1 MGTYTSTTLV
11 RGVTQFTDSGSTTPT
26 TTQIEQWITE
36 VEADADAMALG
47 SYTLTDYLVDVLPGM
62 DYPAKDTLAALEAM
76 AGLRFDEIKNLVVIP
91 PFTPIVSISS
101 LSRRT
106 SALGSTDAWE
116 ALTEGS
122 SADQHYVQLKR
133 KTRSNKYLGFALYFH
148 HKNPEPGYQRVKMTY
163 NHGWDL
169 DTNIIGEWCTL
180 KVALKVLLAELRA
193 ETPVG
198 AGDYSIADTRV
209 GVDIERRIVT
219 TKERIKEIEER
230 YFPREELGMALF

>member
-1 MGTYTSTTLV
+1 
-11 RGVTQFTDSGSTTPT
+11 
-26 TTQIEQWITE
+26 
-36 VEADADAMALG
+36 
-47 SYTLTDYLVDVLPGM
+47 
-62 DYPAKDTLAALEAM
+62 
-76 AGLRFDEIKNLVVIP
+76 
-91 PFTPIVSISS
+91 
-101 LSRRT
+101 
-106 SALGSTDAWE
+106 
-116 ALTEGS
+116 
-122 SADQHYVQLKR
+122 
-133 KTRSNKYLGFALYFH
+133 
-148 HKNPEPGYQRVKMTY
+148 MTY

-198 AGDYSIADTRV
+198 AGDYGIGDTRV